1 MSLVDKTV
9 PLPNGGDASSGKS
22 CAADRGPAKHLFAG
36 DWRKQDTSAASAGPQ
51 RKWAGNMPALS
62 VLFTVAYELGGN
74 GERSVRNS
82 HRIIADPA
90 GCVLQRGND
99 WVGSRIAAGC
109 SRAVMGCGY
118 VITVLDSC
126 NRSGESGVRLPSGAR
141 YVISDNAQRRRSNRE
156 SAIVDD
162 HVVVAQL
169 VVRVNQG
176 RNDHVISY
184 RTAGI
189 GNAGIDRRDII
200 AGFQTSDGPGK
211 FRISIAV
218 EPAGI
223 HRGHYQSCCLSLR
236 GHGTNQHGQHQ
247 GCEEQGYGFW
257 SCTLAGRQSGGNVLQ
272 SVHYCLPMSQVR
284 RQPAIF
290 TANRETAFRAGLT
303 PAGTKLLRILSPEE

>member
-1 MSLVDKTV
+1 MD
-9 PLPNGGDASSGKS
+9 GMR
-22 CAADRGPAKHLFAG
+22 AAANHARQTAARQKHLFAG

-51 RKWAGNMPALS
+51 RKWAGNMPAQS
-62 VLFTVAYELGGN
+62 VLFTVGYELGGN

-82 HRIIADPA
+82 QRIIADPA

-99 WVGSRIAAGC
+99 WVGSRIAADC

-176 RNDHVISY
+176 RNNHVVSY

-200 AGFQTSDGPGK
+200 AGLQTSNGPGK
-211 FRISIAV
+211 FRIPITV
-218 EPAGI
+218 EPAGMASS
-223 HRGHYQSCCLSLR
+223 RAVR
-236 GHGTNQHGQHQ
+236 NKVMD
-247 GCEEQGYGFW
+247 F
-257 SCTLAGRQSGGNVLQ
+257 GRVL
-272 SVHYCLPMSQVR
+272 LPVGR
-284 RQPAIF
+284 VV
-290 TANRETAFRAGLT
+290 ETFS
-303 PAGTKLLRILSPEE
+303 KSSILSPDVSTETTTRD